1 MADVKLY
8 GLWASPYSQRIQMAL
23 NLKGVSYEWVEEDAQ
38 NKSEEIL
45 QYNPIY
51 KKLPVLVH
59 DGKPLPESLII
70 LEYIEETWKNP
81 PLLLPEDPYERSRIR
96 FWANF
101 FDQKVLTLIRPIYAC
116 QGEEQEKA
124 IAEFVENVTMMEK
137 EIVKDFPAGKP
148 FFSGERPGFL
158 DVVVGSASSA
168 IKVTERLVGVKLVDQ
183 ERAPIVHS
191 WLVAFAELG
200 VNKETMPDMERFFA
214 MAVEKREKILAST
227 TKN

>member
-8 GLWASPYSQRIQMAL
+8 GLWASLYSQRIQLAL
-23 NLKGVSYEWVEEDAQ
+23 NLKGVSYEWIEEDAH
-38 NKSEEIL
+38 NKSEKIL

-81 PLLLPEDPYERSRIR
+81 PLLLPEDPYERSRVR

-101 FDQKVLTLIRPIYAC
+101 FDQKVLTLIGAIFSS

-148 FFSGERPGFL
+148 FFSGEKPGFL
-158 DVVVGSASSA
+158 DVVVGSTSSV
-168 IKVTERLVGVKLVDQ
+168 IKVLERLVGVKLVDQ
-183 ERAPIVHS
+183 ERTPLVHS
-191 WLVAFAELG
+191 WLAAFAELG
-200 VNKETMPDMERFFA
+200 IAKDTMPDMETFFVK
-214 MAVEKREKILAST
+214 AVEMREKILAST

>member
-1 MADVKLY
+1 MADVKLH
-8 GLWASPYSQRIQMAL
+8 GLWGSPFSQRIQLAL
-23 NLKGVSYEWVEEDAQ
+23 NLKGVSYEWIEEGFEK
-38 NKSEEIL
+38 KSTKLL

-81 PLLLPEDPYERSRIR
+81 PLLPEDPYERSRVR

-101 FDQKVLTLIRPIYAC
+101 FDQKVLMQIRAIYAC
-116 QGEEQEKA
+116 RGEEQEKA
-124 IAEFVENVTMMEK
+124 IVEFVENITMMEK
-137 EIVKDFPAGKP
+137 EIVKEFPAGKS

-158 DVVVGSASSA
+158 DVVVGSALSL
-168 IKVTERLVGVKLVDQ
+168 IKVIERLIGMKLVDE
-183 ERAPIVHS
+183 ERTPLMHL

-200 VNKETMPDMERFFA
+200 VAKDTMPEMERFFVKA
-214 MAVEKREKILAST
+214 MEAREKILASNT
-227 TKN
+227 N